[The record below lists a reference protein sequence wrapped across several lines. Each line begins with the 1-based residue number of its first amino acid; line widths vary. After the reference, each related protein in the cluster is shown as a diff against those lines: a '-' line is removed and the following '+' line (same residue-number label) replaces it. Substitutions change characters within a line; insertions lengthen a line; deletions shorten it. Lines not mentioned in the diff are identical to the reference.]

1 VKYVAASEYDLL
13 TVARGVV
20 GQLGAEAV
28 APLLRGER
36 RAPELLGPTSMGLL
50 KELLARGVVLELCR
64 RGGWRDVEHL
74 RGGQVVSGRLWE
86 RGPLPA
92 LRFSGATVVLLR
104 WMTGTALALGARKGL
119 DHLPETT
126 LGDEVLLY
134 LACDLAERCGC
145 GAAVGGSPLVRRTA
159 LCWLGFPDVLAR
171 QGQPPDRVLTTD
183 TARRWVQG
191 EGAPLLEA
199 LQPDLARRWLTVERR
214 KRQIVRPATMID
226 LGVAQTQVLET
237 FGAAA
242 DAAGR
247 RDLLGFLCAAS
258 RSLLGHRPPAAD
270 WVSGLAAQG
279 TMHERQAAHR
289 AAGAALRGLDRVAGW
304 VQEAQS
310 VRYFEEE
317 HAAAQL
323 ILRQWQGVGT
333 VGHEHARQIVAQL
346 ESLATPVSGPAA
358 AARGGTEVRR

>member
-13 TVARGVV
+13 SVARGVV
-20 GQLGAEAV
+20 GQLGAETV

-36 RAPELLGPTSMGLL
+36 RAPELLGPTAMGLL
-50 KELLARGVVLELCR
+50 KALLARGVVLEICR
-64 RGGWRDVEHL
+64 RGGWRDAEHL
-74 RGGQVVSGRLWE
+74 RGGQVVTGRLWQ
-86 RGPLPA
+86 RGPLPT
-92 LRFSGATVVLLR
+92 LQFSAATVELLR
-104 WMTGTALALGARKGL
+104 WMTATPLALGTRKGL
-119 DHLPETT
+119 DHRPETT

-145 GAAVGGSPLVRRTA
+145 GAAIGGSPLFRRTA
-159 LCWLGFPDVLAR
+159 LCWLGFPDVLSR
-171 QGQPPDRVLTTD
+171 QGQPPDRVLTT
-183 TARRWVQG
+183 AAAERWVKG

-214 KRQIVRPATMID
+214 KRQIVLPTTMVD
-226 LGVAQTQVLET
+226 LGASQSLVLEVFT
-237 FGAAA
+237 AAA

-247 RDLLGFLCAAS
+247 RDLLSFLCAAS
-258 RSLLGHRPPAAD
+258 RGLLSHRPPAAD

-279 TMHERQAAHR
+279 TLSERQAAHR

-310 VRYFEEE
+310 VRFFEEE
-317 HAAAQL
+317 YAAAQL

-333 VGHEHARQIVAQL
+333 AGHEHARQIVAQL
-346 ESLATPVSGPAA
+346 ESLSTPVSGPAP
-358 AARGGTEVRR
+358 AARGTEVRR